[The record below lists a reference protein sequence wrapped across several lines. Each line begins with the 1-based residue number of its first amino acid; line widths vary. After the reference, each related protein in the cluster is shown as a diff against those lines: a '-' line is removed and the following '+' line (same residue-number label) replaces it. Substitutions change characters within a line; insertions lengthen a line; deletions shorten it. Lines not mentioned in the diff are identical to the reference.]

1 MNDKVRAYREDNR
14 RCVFCQ
20 YYTDTDKTWVFW
32 GSYSFCMAKKT
43 YLQRNEADTCELYEV
58 AEEEI

>member
-1 MNDKVRAYREDNR
+1 MNDNVRAYREDNR
-14 RCVFCQ
+14 RCKFCK
-20 YYTDTDKTWVFW
+20 YYEKPDVIW

-43 YLQRNEADTCELYEV
+43 NLQKNEADTCELYEV

>member
-14 RCVFCQ
+14 RCIFCQ
-20 YYTDTDKTWVFW
+20 YYKEKQGVL
-32 GSYSFCMAKKT
+32 GSFSFCMAKKT
-43 YLQRNEADTCELYEV
+43 HLQKNEADTCELYEV

>member
-14 RCVFCQ
+14 RCKFCK
-20 YYTDTDKTWVFW
+20 YYKKKPGDLGFV
-32 GSYSFCMAKKT
+32 SFCMAKKT

-58 AEEEI
+58 EEEEI